1 MPIEMPPG
9 LPFSVDTWTPSSK
22 QKRHHFLTHAHMDH
36 TIGIAAA
43 HSSFPIF
50 STFITKSIVLQHFPQ
65 LHDSLFVCIEVG
77 QTLVVK
83 DPDGD
88 FTVTVFDAHHC
99 PGAVMFLFEG
109 NFGNILHTGDCRL
122 TPECLQNLPEK
133 YRGKSGKEPRCKLDL
148 IFLDCTFGRFFQQF
162 PSRHSAIHQV
172 INCIWKHPDAP
183 LVYLICSHLGQ
194 EDILQQVSQTFGS
207 KIFVDEYTKAGYKA
221 LELIDPDI
229 LTQDPSSRF
238 HLLHGFPKLCQTAKA
253 LLANAQTNFQPE
265 PLVIRPSTQ
274 WYVREELSEICNT
287 RKQIISEAI
296 KDQHGIWH
304 VCYSMHSSK
313 EELEWALQIL
323 APKWVVSTTP
333 GCRAM
338 DLDYVKKKP
347 SWSSLTSNGLIWKL
361 FGLAEESSSDLDA
374 SVIEVR
380 CSPIVETSTLKDMD
394 PQLQPAKLYAVP
406 REKLDILSPSNLP
419 PLTLFGRARLAT
431 KDANM
436 LPEEVSYPSTENEP
450 VEAVGDKVAD
460 LSIHDAN
467 GRPSDKPSK
476 HSKNEV
482 NSKGKHEKF
491 ANDRVLLA
499 DESASHCS
507 DRARLHTSEVEVVSM
522 NNNNPPEAVSSE
534 VEELHVHEQESR
546 GKGDKS
552 LDDCEDVVTVP
563 KTHIGKLVK
572 DDRMPVRSNS
582 HVLSVGSS
590 KGFNDRFRK
599 LYRSMNVAVPE
610 PLPSLVELMKSRKRA
625 KRNAYF

>member
-1 MPIEMPPG
+1 MVIS
-9 LPFSVDTWTPSSK
+9 LLQFSM
-22 QKRHHFLTHAHMDH
+22 L
-36 TIGIAAA
+36 IIA
-43 HSSFPIF
+43 
-50 STFITKSIVLQHFPQ
+50 L
-65 LHDSLFVCIEVG
+65 
-77 QTLVVK
+77 
-83 DPDGD
+83 
-88 FTVTVFDAHHC
+88 
-99 PGAVMFLFEG
+99 
-109 NFGNILHTGDCRL
+109 
-122 TPECLQNLPEK
+122 NLPEK

-347 SWSSLTSNGLIWKL
+347 SCSSLTSNGLIWRL

-374 SVIEVR
+374 SAIEVR

-406 REKLDILSPSNLP
+406 REKLDILSSSNLP

-476 HSKNEV
+476 HSKNEI

-491 ANDRVLLA
+491 ANNRVLLA

-507 DRARLHTSEVEVVSM
+507 DWARLHTSEVKVVSM

-546 GKGDKS
+546 GMGNKS

-563 KTHIGKLVK
+563 ETHIGKLVK
-572 DDRMPVRSNS
+572 DDRIAGCSNS

-625 KRNAYF
+625 KRNAYL

>member
-83 DPDGD
+83 DPEGD

-99 PGAVMFLFEG
+99 PG

-274 WYVREELSEICNT
+274 WYVREELSETCNT

-338 DLDYVKKKP
+338 DLDYVKNKP
-347 SWSSLTSNGLIWKL
+347 SCSSLTSSGLIWKL

-374 SVIEVR
+374 SAIEVR

-406 REKLDILSPSNLP
+406 REKLDILSLSNLP
-419 PLTLFGRARLAT
+419 PLTLFGRARLTAE
-431 KDANM
+431 DANV
-436 LPEEVSYPSTENEP
+436 LLEEVSYPSIENEP

-491 ANDRVLLA
+491 ANGRVLLA
-499 DESASHCS
+499 DECASHCS
-507 DRARLHTSEVEVVSM
+507 DRARLHISEVKVVSM

-534 VEELHVHEQESR
+534 VEELHFHEQESR
-546 GKGDKS
+546 GKGNKS

-563 KTHIGKLVK
+563 ETQIGKLVK
-572 DDRMPVRSNS
+572 DDRIAGCSNS

-590 KGFNDRFRK
+590 KGFNHRFRK

>member
-1 MPIEMPPG
+1 MVIS
-9 LPFSVDTWTPSSK
+9 LLQFSM
-22 QKRHHFLTHAHMDH
+22 L
-36 TIGIAAA
+36 IIA
-43 HSSFPIF
+43 
-50 STFITKSIVLQHFPQ
+50 L
-65 LHDSLFVCIEVG
+65 
-77 QTLVVK
+77 
-83 DPDGD
+83 
-88 FTVTVFDAHHC
+88 
-99 PGAVMFLFEG
+99 
-109 NFGNILHTGDCRL
+109 
-122 TPECLQNLPEK
+122 NLPEK